1 MPLRQGWIDGGSVC
15 TIRTAIV
22 GIIINQQMETTMTRT
37 YTCRDVG
44 VDCDWKT
51 SAETEDEI
59 MATISKHAAE
69 AHPTIELT
77 PELVETVRKAI
88 KDG

>member
-1 MPLRQGWIDGGSVC
+1 MASGFSATVLFSPGLAGLLSHFEED
-15 TIRTAIV
+15 
-22 GIIINQQMETTMTRT
+22 TMSKT

-51 SAETEDEI
+51 SAETEDEV
-59 MATISKHAAE
+59 MATIRQHAAQV
-69 AHPTIELT
+69 HPAVELT
-77 PELVETVRKAI
+77 PELVDLVRGAI

>member
-1 MPLRQGWIDGGSVC
+1 M
-15 TIRTAIV
+15 AK
-22 GIIINQQMETTMTRT
+22 T

-51 SAETEDEI
+51 TTYTCRDVGVDCDWKTTGATEEEV
-59 MATISKHAAE
+59 MASIREHAAQV
-69 AHPTIELT
+69 HPAIDLT
-77 PELVETVRKAI
+77 PELMETVRKAI

>member
-1 MPLRQGWIDGGSVC
+1 MPHGHGWIDRGFGSTMRTG
-15 TIRTAIV
+15 TIGIV
-22 GIIINQQMETTMTRT
+22 ISHSMETTMPKT

-59 MATISKHAAE
+59 MATVSKHAAE
-69 AHPTIELT
+69 VHPTIELT

-88 KDG
+88 KEG